1 VRERATIHKSVD
13 WRERPARSAKPEIQS
28 ENLSRS
34 LALSLS
40 RSLAE
45 SHRTED
51 TPQRRMSDHTDGPE
65 AAAKNEKS
73 GLSWANLAILDFE
86 SNCIPLAHKDPA
98 GWKLWGHLNPENF
111 EREIV
116 EIPTVIVPRVKEEG
130 VAFTAKE
137 FHAYVRPVH
146 FALTEFCTDLTG
158 ITDEML
164 PTKREDGVGS
174 FAHTWNSWELFMDKL
189 DRPLVVTC
197 GDWDLKTML
206 PAQMKLSGMTAT
218 PVVER
223 WCNIKICFKK
233 LYQQETTRDM
243 IDMLKFLKIPLD
255 GKHHSGI
262 DDCRNITKI
271 VVRMLQDGTE
281 SKLAPDEVIFET
293 WSSSKA
299 VGNKTARASGKAL
312 IDNDKTLV
320 IKNVPIDKKIFIA
333 DALR

>member
-1 VRERATIHKSVD
+1 
-13 WRERPARSAKPEIQS
+13 
-28 ENLSRS
+28 
-34 LALSLS
+34 
-40 RSLAE
+40 
-45 SHRTED
+45 
-51 TPQRRMSDHTDGPE
+51 
-65 AAAKNEKS
+65 
-73 GLSWANLAILDFE
+73 
-86 SNCIPLAHKDPA
+86 
-98 GWKLWGHLNPENF
+98 
-111 EREIV
+111 
-116 EIPTVIVPRVKEEG
+116 VPRVKEEG